1 MCNRSKWNRGFSLLE
16 MMIAL
21 TVGALII
28 LISYNVLT
36 SQKKAGDA
44 QNQLVSAQQNASV
57 ALETITKDL
66 RLAGTNIDDFDK
78 QPIFVDAAPYQVT
91 FNADVSSGPFGVPSM
106 SKTQEVPLS
115 SGVQYSP
122 GDYPGENIGT
132 RERYN
137 NGAETIRYTF
147 DRDGDGLVTSADRY
161 TETQNPADYAL
172 MREENGT
179 RIDMIAYGLR
189 GRENY
194 PDGQLP
200 EPLFKYYGD
209 FNSNGT
215 ILLWGDTNNNGSLS
229 QAEIAALTPVPQN
242 KLSKIIEV
250 AVGVEAESPNMEA
263 SYIGP
268 HSTTASERNY
278 RSIVMT
284 SKIRPRNVGTGSANL
299 HACGNPPL
307 SPSGLSGVD
316 TPRDAGESI
325 PLTFAKSGDE
335 TAGEKDIDNY
345 TVYRREDGQ
354 IEWTCITSAVPTGAA
369 TYTIYDDSHTPG
381 GGPVI
386 DTPYYY
392 MVTAWDCR
400 PQESN
405 PSNIVGPLRA
415 LANGPQPP
423 VIESAFDTP
432 CDAINEISVVLRK
445 STNDLSSGGTVRK
458 YNIYRGSTKGGGILS
473 KAYIGKITANGS
485 NYYTFRDNP
494 TNNVALSPPV
504 PGNYYYYV
512 ARAVSLDS
520 IPSIDSNEYGAVY
533 FSGSISACQITQ
545 VVDFPD
551 DEGTALT
558 VTWKK
563 SPSETCWPNPITEYD
578 VMRKSM
584 SDLNYASVRT
594 VPATG
599 LASYS
604 IVDDGLTRGLTYTYC
619 VWTHSLD
626 ASVPSNEE
634 SGIPLRNTLID
645 PPVNLQAN
653 DILCDATGAVSVT
666 WEKSPQDATG
676 GGVTH
681 YTVYRMQESM
691 DPEAVGEIAATK
703 KATYAFV
710 DGPSSN
716 PSSPPVIGQFYYYF
730 ATAGDRANN
739 RESGPSNQGYTM
751 SDGEPGAPRITNAA
765 DTPLDAGRSITI
777 TFDRSADDGHCTS
790 NVIIYKIY
798 RETSKLNGFSK
809 LVGTKTATGALSYT
823 FYDDRTFSSDPP
835 LNGVGYYYVVRAC
848 DATKESVNSNIAGP
862 VYAISQDPNSYLVF
876 TDDFETNKS
885 WVSTKI
891 RSEND
896 WARGKPN
903 VKSQAYGNSDP
914 GTAHAGNNV
923 YGNDLGAGSSDGKY
937 SKNVENSLQ
946 TPVLDCWAHSNVVI
960 QFYRWLNVE
969 GPAYDQAY
977 VEVSNNGTAGPWN
990 VVWQNTSAITDN
1002 AWVFVQLD
1010 ISALADQKPQ
1020 VVIRFRLKSDGQHEY
1035 SGWNIDDFV
1044 VRERPVT
1051 P

>member
-1 MCNRSKWNRGFSLLE
+1 MNNRPNRNRGFSLLE

-21 TVGALII
+21 TVGALLI

-36 SQKKAGDA
+36 SQKKAGEA

-57 ALETITKDL
+57 SLETLAKDL

-78 QPIFVDAAPYQVT
+78 QPIFVDAAPYQVI

-106 SKTQEVPLS
+106 NVNQTVPLS
-115 SGVQYSP
+115 SGAVYSP

-137 NGAETIRYTF
+137 NGAETIRYTL
-147 DRDGDGLVTSADRY
+147 DRDANGLVNSSDRY

-194 PDGQLP
+194 PDGQIP

-209 FNSNGT
+209 FNNDGV
-215 ILLWGDTNNNGSLS
+215 IRLYGDANNDGALS
-229 QAEIAALTPVPQN
+229 QAEIAALTRIPQN
-242 KLSKIIEV
+242 LLSKIIEV
-250 AVGVEAESPNMEA
+250 SVNVEAESPNMEA
-263 SYIGP
+263 SYVGP
-268 HSTTASERNY
+268 HSTNGSERKY

-299 HACGNPPL
+299 HACGDPPD
-307 SPSGLSGVD
+307 SPTGMSGVD

-325 PLTFAKSGDE
+325 TLTFAKSADE

-345 TVYRREDGQ
+345 TVYRREEGQ
-354 IEWTCITSAVPTGAA
+354 IEWTCISWATPSGAA
-369 TYTIYDDSHTPG
+369 TYTIHDDSNTPG

-392 MVTAWDCR
+392 MATAWDCR

-405 PSNIVGPLRA
+405 PSNTVGPLRA
-415 LANGPQPP
+415 LPNGPQPP

-432 CDAINEISVVLRK
+432 CDAINEISVVLRR
-445 STNDLSSGGTVRK
+445 SPDDLSSGGNVRK
-458 YNIYRGSTKGGGILS
+458 YNIYRGSTEGGGILS
-473 KAYIGKITANGS
+473 KAYIGKIMANGS
-485 NYYTFRDNP
+485 NYYTFLDNS
-494 TNNVALSPPV
+494 TNNVALTPPS

-533 FSGSISACQITQ
+533 FSGSISACQITG
-545 VVDFPD
+545 VLDFPD

-563 SPSETCWPNPITEYD
+563 SPSETCWPNPIVEYE
-578 VMRKSM
+578 VKRKSTA
-584 SDLNYASVRT
+584 DLNFATVRT

-599 LASYS
+599 SASYS
-604 IVDDGLTRGLTYTYC
+604 IVDDGLSRGLSYTYC
-619 VWTHSLD
+619 VWTHSID
-626 ASVPSNEE
+626 AAIPSNEE

-645 PPVNLQAN
+645 PPQNLQAN

-666 WEKSPQDATG
+666 WEKAPQDVTG
-676 GGVTH
+676 GGVSH
-681 YTVYRMQESM
+681 YTVYRMQESL
-691 DPEAVGEIAATK
+691 DPEAVGEVEAKK

-710 DGPSSN
+710 DGPASN
-716 PSSPPVIGQFYYYF
+716 PTSPPVIGEYYYYF
-730 ATAGDRANN
+730 ATASDRANN
-739 RESGPSNQGYTM
+739 RESSPSNQGYTM
-751 SDGEPGAPRITNAA
+751 SDGEPGAPRITNAE
-765 DTPLDAGRSITI
+765 DTPLDAGRSITV

-798 RETSKLNGFSK
+798 RETSKLNGFST

-862 VYAISQDPNSYLVF
+862 AYAISQDPNSYLVF

-885 WVSTKI
+885 WVSAQVRT
-891 RSEND
+891 END
-896 WARGKPN
+896 WQRGKPN
-903 VKSQAYGNSDP
+903 TKSQTYGYSDP
-914 GTAHAGNNV
+914 NAAHGGTNV

-937 SKNVENSLQ
+937 KNNVENTLR
-946 TPVLDCWAHSNVVI
+946 TPVLDCWGHSNVVI

-990 VVWQNTSAITDN
+990 IVWQNPTAITDN
-1002 AWVFVQLD
+1002 AWVFVQID
-1010 ISALADQKPQ
+1010 ISQYADQDDN
-1020 VVIRFRLKSDGQHEY
+1020 VVVRFRLKSDGQRQY
-1035 SGWNIDDFV
+1035 AGWNIDDFV